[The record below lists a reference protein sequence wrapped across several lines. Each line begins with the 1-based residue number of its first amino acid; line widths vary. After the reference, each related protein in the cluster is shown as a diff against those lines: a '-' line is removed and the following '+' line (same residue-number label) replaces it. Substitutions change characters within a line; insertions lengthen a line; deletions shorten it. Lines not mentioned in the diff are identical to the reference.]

1 MRILV
6 TGGCGFIGSN
16 FILQTIKNTS
26 NNVIN
31 IDKLTYAGN
40 KSNLNKLNNNTN
52 YSFIKGDIC
61 DFKLIS
67 NTINQFKPDAI
78 IHFAAE
84 SHVDRSIENPLSFVT
99 TNIMG
104 TTIMLQASLTFW
116 QKENRSLR
124 FIHVSTD
131 EVFGSLESNGFF
143 NESTPYD
150 PSSPYSASK
159 AGSDHLVR
167 AWQKTYNFPSIVTN
181 CSNNYGPFQFPEKL
195 IPLMIANCLDEKPLP
210 IYGDGKNIRDWLYV
224 EDHCNA
230 LSIVLKHGKIGET
243 YNIGGSNEIQNIH
256 IVQTIC
262 EILDK
267 LKPRNNNKSYSELIK
282 FVTDRPGHDF
292 RYAIDSS
299 KIKDDLGWSATETF
313 ETGIKK
319 TIKWYLDNEPWWR
332 NIQKGK
338 YSQERLGLKIV

>member
-116 QKENRSLR
+116 QKENYYRHY
-124 FIHVSTD
+124 F
-131 EVFGSLESNGFF
+131 
-143 NESTPYD
+143 
-150 PSSPYSASK
+150 
-159 AGSDHLVR
+159 
-167 AWQKTYNFPSIVTN
+167 
-181 CSNNYGPFQFPEKL
+181 
-195 IPLMIANCLDEKPLP
+195 
-210 IYGDGKNIRDWLYV
+210 
-224 EDHCNA
+224 
-230 LSIVLKHGKIGET
+230 
-243 YNIGGSNEIQNIH
+243 
-256 IVQTIC
+256 
-262 EILDK
+262 
-267 LKPRNNNKSYSELIK
+267 RN
-282 FVTDRPGHDF
+282 
-292 RYAIDSS
+292 
-299 KIKDDLGWSATETF
+299 
-313 ETGIKK
+313 
-319 TIKWYLDNEPWWR
+319 
-332 NIQKGK
+332 
-338 YSQERLGLKIV
+338 YSQWENKRRKPK